1 MYFPFQFSSKS
12 KLNYWKGPKPYTATS
27 GWNYDKS
34 LQSVKHEQP
43 AVLILC
49 HITNANAAELQH
61 YSLFTQHVDRR
72 SDWQPLWFPN
82 AGPRGTLRQRSP
94 IKAVYRAAMGYNAI
108 FREEVDQGQI
118 QCPLWEKEGWAGG
131 FPCSRELEQ
140 KEVVMLQQVLLD
152 ASIMEITVWYLNVW

>member
-1 MYFPFQFSSKS
+1 MYFPLQFKW
-12 KLNYWKGPKPYTATS
+12 NYWKGPKPYTATS

-34 LQSVKHEQP
+34 LQSVKREQP
-43 AVLILC
+43 AVLVLC

-94 IKAVYRAAMGYNAI
+94 MKPVYRATIGYSAI
-108 FREEVDQGQI
+108 FRKRRLINVKCSVLYRRERDEPV
-118 QCPLWEKEGWAGG
+118 G
-131 FPCSRELEQ
+131 FPAAGNYQLSRKKEWCCSRYSR
-140 KEVVMLQQVLLD
+140 MQV
-152 ASIMEITVWYLNVW
+152 